1 MSKNLLSALKSVCL
15 IAIVG
20 LLASFA
26 VLIQPSAANADVSD
40 FTQPSWP
47 QTITYPSR
55 TITPKVTIEVP
66 HTTQDDPTSKTIA
79 TDGTNLWVEA
89 NAGVINEYGPDG
101 TLLGTANCG
110 NGKINS
116 DIEISAGY
124 VWALNNAG
132 FVCQIDPKTF
142 QVVHTFNPNM
152 GGTWGRNESMTV
164 LNGILFFPVNVNWC
178 KQWIYAYNIKT
189 FQYSTT
195 AIHDDDCLTT
205 QPGGNGVYQDSFRM
219 TTNNGSL
226 WTTNNRYGYPSVLL
240 DRWDVSIGS
249 DGVPVANL
257 ALSVNLATLTGI
269 SCATAPA
276 FIGNDLWVASCWN
289 QSGLVS
295 LNSQTGAL
303 NKIVPLPGIWGGQHL
318 IAKGSR
324 LWFFD
329 SQNIVGEFD
338 TAASKIDWVFRN
350 TAGAGDI
357 QGHLPV
363 PTINGSKL
371 NTTDTGVFVN
381 GELWVTGFSLT
392 YTRYIYNMGSIA
404 DPTVPSAP
412 TEVNISAGDSSS
424 QVNFHVPASDGG
436 TGIKSYTVTASPGG
450 QTCTVQNPNWDTRRM
465 NALDT
470 NYYYTVSPL
479 WEAYQRLGCK
489 IAGVTNK
496 SNFSVSVVATSFWGD
511 GQASAPVSYQ
521 ARAYATPTL
530 SATLDASKFG
540 WGSVNSMTSNGS
552 QIYLNE
558 PYYTEVWDPTTNK
571 LLYTPPFNSL
581 GANSL
586 VKVGDNMYSANYDTL
601 WKFPTVPG
609 APTRISTGIDNYGAY
624 TGDIAANSSTIV
636 IATSMY
642 GLAGISPSTG
652 KVLWTNRAPN
662 YLHDWLIP
670 GNAHRLAVIGD
681 FAYSACR
688 SFSADGKNTY
698 WQFGGNTGAICKIS
712 LTDGSVVAQVDFS
725 TNFGFNIDP
734 WEFIIVAA
742 GQNIALGTR
751 EAMLIL
757 KADNFSLVASALT
770 PQVAPLD
777 LVVTGD
783 HIFETFRNSDV
794 VKEFSA
800 STATLQSSFTASQ
813 PGAMVMHQG
822 ALYVYQQTAS
832 PTVAKYTIPADPAK
846 PSAPSA
852 VSAVPAGESATVS
865 WATPS
870 NGGATIDSYTVTATD
885 SFNAANGGQTCVATQ
900 TSCVVTGLTDGEPY
914 TFSVTATNWV
924 GTSTAGVSNVATP
937 TAQVANLLVVT
948 GDRSLTATW
957 DVSNPSASFASY
969 LVSTSSGDGTAC
981 VTTQR
986 SCVISDLTNGTQYS
1000 IRVQAFDQSGNLA
1013 SDVTADP
1020 VTPVGLPGVATNVNA
1035 VASDSAAT
1043 ITFSPAPAN
1052 GGAVTYVV
1060 TGLPDGKKCTTTST
1074 SCTISGLT
1082 NGTSYKFTIVASN
1095 SFGSSMSSEASNSVI
1110 PSLLP
1115 SQVTNVK
1122 AWGQDSSALVRWSAQ
1137 TSNGALT
1144 LVSYVVTDGL
1154 GHTCAT
1160 VNTSCVV
1167 NGLTNGTTYSFT
1179 VTAYFDN
1186 GASLSSSPSN
1196 SVTPPEVSGSITG
1209 VSVIPDNGS
1218 LQVSWTAV
1226 SAANVS
1232 YVVVANDGSSCA
1244 TTTTSCLING
1254 LIDGTSYSLT
1264 VYGMDQSG
1272 NQWQAAAITAS
1283 PVPTAPETPTSIGVA
1298 ANDGSV
1304 TISWNPGDDNG
1315 APITSYRVVD
1325 ANGSTAQ
1332 CVTSELYCTISGLTN
1347 GTKYSFK
1354 VSATN
1359 SAGTS
1364 ASSAPMNATPAALP
1378 GVVQS
1383 LTATSGD
1390 AQALVSWLA
1399 PVDADA
1405 NTTYQVTAATDSSL
1419 VYCVTQVLS
1428 CTISGLTNGS
1438 IYSFAVQTLSDTGGS
1453 VASAVSNSVTPATVA
1468 SAPRVSSVVAASGR
1482 ATVLIGAPTSNG
1494 GSPITKYIVT
1504 SSTGMICETTTLECT
1519 FLNLANGQPLTFSVV
1534 ADNGVGLSLDSTQS
1548 AVVIPQGISA
1558 SPTNLKAIAGSGKVT
1573 LSWSTPADNG
1583 GSAIQSYLVDDGKGD
1598 SCSTTTLTCT
1608 ISGLKNGVKY
1618 TFTAVAVNAV
1628 GTSGAATILAT
1639 PFSAPQEVKN
1649 VSATF
1654 VGTTATVSWAAAD
1667 GNGQSVNYVVVD
1679 LFGRK
1684 CVTTN
1689 LSCVI
1694 GGLSFGVS
1702 DSFTVVATSVS
1713 GAGPTSTPSN
1723 TIVPVAAPSAPTTI
1737 RATAGNGT
1745 VTVSWQASL
1754 ANGTPITSYV
1764 VTALTGETCVTTA
1777 LTCTVR
1783 GLTGG
1788 KSYKFVVQAVNQF
1801 GSSSKSQTASATPAS
1816 APNAP
1821 SISMA
1826 TPLNGSVRVNFVPGA
1841 ANGSAITSY
1850 DYSVD
1855 GGQTYLAAAW
1865 ASGSKSF
1872 LITGLTNGTAYTIR
1886 IRSVNAMGSGTASNS
1901 KLVTPFTVPSAARIV
1916 SVVGGQRSI
1925 IVTFNAPLTDG
1936 GSSLV
1941 GYSYSVDGGLHWS
1954 ALPAGTSSGSVT
1966 ISHLQAKTSY
1976 KVQVRAANKAG
1987 SGSSSGTLTVTTK

>member
-1 MSKNLLSALKSVCL
+1 MSKNLQRTLKSVFL
-15 IAIVG
+15 IAIAC

-26 VLIQPSAANADVSD
+26 VLIQPIAANADASD
-40 FTQPSWP
+40 FTQNPWP
-47 QTITYPSR
+47 QQVTLPSR

-66 HTTQDDPTSKTIA
+66 HTTPDDPTSKTLA

-101 TLLGTANCG
+101 ALLGTATCG
-110 NGKINS
+110 SGTINS

-142 QVVHTFNPNM
+142 QVVHTFNPKM
-152 GGTWGRNESMTV
+152 GGTYGTNQSMTV
-164 LNGILFFPVNVNWC
+164 LKGILFFPVNVNWC
-178 KQWIYAYNIKT
+178 RQWIYAYNIT
-189 FQYSTT
+189 TYQYSTT
-195 AIHDDDCLTT
+195 AVQDDNCVTLNNNYYDTYRIVSHDGT
-205 QPGGNGVYQDSFRM
+205 
-219 TTNNGSL
+219 L
-226 WTTNNRYGYPSVLL
+226 WTTNRTGGSPVILKH
-240 DRWDVSIGS
+240 WDVSIGA
-249 DGVPVANL
+249 DGVPTATL
-257 ALSVNLATLTGI
+257 LLSEDLTALSGI
-269 SCATAPA
+269 SCATAPT
-276 FIGNDLWVASCWN
+276 FIGNEMWVGSCWN
-289 QSGLVS
+289 QSGLMAI
-295 LNSQTGAL
+295 NSQTGA
-303 NKIVPLPGIWGGQHL
+303 IDQIFALPGISVVTKL
-318 IAKGSR
+318 ISVGTKI
-324 LWFFD
+324 WFFD
-329 SQNIVGEFD
+329 GASIVGEYD
-338 TAASKIDWVFRN
+338 TVASKIDWVFRN
-350 TAGAGDI
+350 IDGAGDI

-363 PTINGSKL
+363 PTIIGSKL

-381 GELWVTGFSLT
+381 GDLWVTGFSLT
-392 YTRYIYNMGSIA
+392 SKRYIYNMGSIA
-404 DPTVPSAP
+404 DPTVPTAP

-424 QVNFHVPASDGG
+424 RVNFHVPADDGG
-436 TGIKSYTVTASPGG
+436 TGIKFYTVTASPGG
-450 QTCTVQNPNWDTRRM
+450 QSCTVQNPTWDTRRM

-470 NYYYTVSPL
+470 NYYDSN
-479 WEAYQRLGCK
+479 WEIHKRLGC
-489 IAGVTNK
+489 ILEGPNNK

-511 GQASAPVSYQ
+511 GQASAPVTYQ
-521 ARAYATPTL
+521 ARAYASPIL
-530 SATLDASKFG
+530 SATIDASKFASG
-540 WGSVNSMTSNGS
+540 VGSMASNGS
-552 QIYLNE
+552 QIYLNGA
-558 PYYTEVWDPTTNK
+558 YNTEVWDPASGK
-571 LLYTPPFNSL
+571 ILYTSAFNSL
-581 GANSL
+581 GARSL
-586 VKVGDNMYSANYDTL
+586 VKVGDSMYSVNENTL
-601 WKFPTVPG
+601 WKFSAAGG
-609 APTRISTGIDNYGAY
+609 APTGSSTTAISSGRF

-636 IATSMY
+636 VAIPDY
-642 GLAGISPSTG
+642 GLAGISVSTRQ
-652 KVLWTNRAPN
+652 VLWTNRIPSWW
-662 YLHDWLIP
+662 HDWLIP
-670 GNAHRLAVIGD
+670 GNSHRLAVVGD

-688 SFSADGKNTY
+688 SFSPDGKNTY
-698 WQFGGNTGAICKIS
+698 WQFGGQTAAICKIS
-712 LTDGSVVAQVDFS
+712 LADGSVVAQALFTDHY
-725 TNFGFNIDP
+725 GFNIDP

-751 EAMLIL
+751 EAMMLFS
-757 KADNFSLVASALT
+757 ADDLTLLGSALT
-770 PQVAPLD
+770 PAVAPLD
-777 LVVTGD
+777 LVVIGN
-783 HIFETFRNSDV
+783 HIFEIFRNSDV

-800 STATLQSSFTASQ
+800 STAALQSSFTASG
-813 PGAMVMHQG
+813 PGVLVAHQG
-822 ALYVYQQTAS
+822 DLYVIQQGTA
-832 PTVAKYTIPADPAK
+832 AKYTIPADPAK
-846 PSAPSA
+846 PSAPTA
-852 VSAVPAGESATVS
+852 VIAVPAGESAKVS
-865 WATPS
+865 WTAPS
-870 NGGATIDSYTVTATD
+870 NGGAAIDSYTVTASD
-885 SFNAANGGQTCVATQ
+885 SFNASNGGQTCVAAL

-914 TFSVTATNWV
+914 TFSVRATNWV
-924 GTSTAGVSNVATP
+924 GSSIAGLSNVVTP
-937 TAQVANLLVVT
+937 TAQVASLFVVT

-957 DVSNPSASFASY
+957 DVSNPSSSFASY
-969 LVSTSSGDGTAC
+969 LVSTTSGDGTSC

-986 SCVISDLTNGTQYS
+986 SCLISDLVNGTQYS
-1000 IRVQAFDQSGNLA
+1000 IRVQAFDQSGNVA
-1013 SDVTADP
+1013 SDVSADP

-1074 SCTISGLT
+1074 TCTVTGLT
-1082 NGTSYKFTIVASN
+1082 NGTSYRFTIVASN
-1095 SFGSSMSSEASNSVI
+1095 SFGSSMPSEASNSVI

-1144 LVSYVVTDGL
+1144 LVSYVVSDGR

-1167 NGLTNGTTYSFT
+1167 NGLTNGTTYSFK

-1186 GASLSSSPSN
+1186 GASLASEPSN
-1196 SVTPPEVSGSITG
+1196 SVTPPEFPGSIAG

-1232 YVVVANDGSSCA
+1232 YVVVANDGTSCA

-1272 NQWQAAAITAS
+1272 NQWQADAITAS

-1315 APITSYRVVD
+1315 APITNYRVVD

-1347 GTKYSFK
+1347 GTKYSFA

-1364 ASSAPMNATPAALP
+1364 APSAPMNATPAALP
-1378 GVVQS
+1378 GEVQN

-1405 NTTYQVTAATDSSL
+1405 NTTYQVTAATDRSL

-1428 CTISGLTNGS
+1428 CIINGLTNGS
-1438 IYSFAVQTLSDTGGS
+1438 IYSFAVQSLSDTGGS

-1468 SAPRVSSVVAASGR
+1468 SAPRVSTVVAASGR

-1504 SSTGMICETTTLECT
+1504 TSTGMICETTTLECT
-1519 FLNLANGQPLTFSVV
+1519 FLNLANGQPLTFTVV
-1534 ADNGVGLSLDSTQS
+1534 ADNGVGLSLGSAQS
-1548 AVVIPQGISA
+1548 AVVIPQGVSA

-1583 GSAIQSYLVDDGKGD
+1583 GSAIQSYLVDDGQGD

-1628 GTSGAATILAT
+1628 GASGAATILAT
-1639 PFSAPQEVKN
+1639 PFSAPEEVKN

-1654 VGTTATVSWAAAD
+1654 VATTATVRWAAAD
-1667 GNGQSVNYVVVD
+1667 GNGQSVKYVVVD

-1684 CVTTN
+1684 CVTTD

-1702 DSFTVVATSVS
+1702 DSFTVVATSIS
-1713 GAGPTSTPSN
+1713 GAGATSTPSN
-1723 TIVPVAAPSAPTTI
+1723 TIVPISAPSAPTTI

-1754 ANGTPITSYV
+1754 ANGTPITSYI

-1788 KSYKFVVQAVNQF
+1788 KSYKFVVQAVNQS

-1816 APNAP
+1816 APSAP
-1821 SISMA
+1821 SISMV
-1826 TPLNGSVRVNFVPGA
+1826 TPLNGSVRVNFTPGA

-1855 GGQTYLAAAW
+1855 GGLTYLAAAW

-1872 LITGLTNGTAYTIR
+1872 LINGLTNGTAYTIR
-1886 IRSVNAMGSGTASNS
+1886 IRSVNAMGSGTPSSS
-1901 KLVTPFTVPSAARIV
+1901 KLVTPLTVPSAARIV

-1925 IVTFNAPLTDG
+1925 ILTFNAPLTDG

-1954 ALPAGTSSGSVT
+1954 ALPAGTASGSVT

-1987 SGSSSGTLTVTTK
+1987 SSASSGTLTVTTK